1 MDRKEF
7 NKILDRLRESIDNL
21 RLLASYNGICEFNEN
36 KITKKSRTIPFY
48 NEILDLLKDDE
59 DKKENLNK
67 IFDYFLKMIKKVIGE
82 IIEDIK
88 VEERT
93 YNFVSVIKYIT
104 DNLEDDDALRVMEFN
119 GNVVIFANGNAIESW
134 IFPDVVLNDS
144 DGKKRLNDA
153 QAIIDSLRGA
163 IRNPKNCP
171 SMMFYKEEES
181 YKGEES

>member
-36 KITKKSRTIPFY
+36 KITKKSRTIPEY
-48 NEILDLLKDDE
+48 NELLDLLKDDE

-67 IFDYFLKMIKKVIGE
+67 IFDYFLKTIKKVIGE
-82 IIEDIK
+82 IFDDIE

-93 YNFVSVIKYIT
+93 YNFVSLIKYIT
-104 DNLEDDDALRVMEFN
+104 DNLEDDDALMVKEFN

-134 IFPDVVLNDS
+134 VFPDVVANNS
-144 DGKKRLNDA
+144 DDKKRLNDT

-163 IRNPKNCP
+163 IRYKGTKNDP
-171 SMMFYKEEES
+171 SLMFYKEEES
-181 YKGEES
+181 

>member
-36 KITKKSRTIPFY
+36 KITKKSRAIPEY
-48 NEILDLLKDDE
+48 NELLDLLKDNE

-67 IFDYFLKMIKKVIGE
+67 IFDYFLNTIKKVIGE
-82 IIEDIK
+82 IFDDIK
-88 VEERT
+88 LEERT
-93 YNFVSVIKYIT
+93 YNFVSLVKYIT
-104 DNLEDDDALRVMEFN
+104 DNLEDDDALRVKKFN

-134 IFPDVVLNDS
+134 LFPDVVANNCDE
-144 DGKKRLNDA
+144 KERLKDT
-153 QAIIDSLRGA
+153 QAIIDSLRGT
-163 IRNPKNCP
+163 IRYSQKPENCP

-181 YKGEES
+181 